1 MEEDVPQPQPTTMPV
16 ENENPSVPDTVEPE
30 ENVIMRISTG
40 EGEKEVDLD
49 GDGDGD
55 EDEEVEV
62 MPPPKSTFTNLTS
75 LSDVCFFLW
84 FHAYSLLGWGELELL
99 SVFP

>member
-1 MEEDVPQPQPTTMPV
+1 MEEDIPQPQSIAMPV
-16 ENENPSVPDTVEPE
+16 ENENPSVPDAVEQE

-49 GDGDGD
+49 GDGDSD
-55 EDEEVEV
+55 EGAEV

-75 LSDVCFFLW
+75 LSDVCSCVCLFI
-84 FHAYSLLGWGELELL
+84 HH
-99 SVFP
+99 

>member
-55 EDEEVEV
+55 GDEDEEVEV

-75 LSDVCFFLW
+75 LSDVCFFL
-84 FHAYSLLGWGELELL
+84 
-99 SVFP
+99 